1 VSPLLF
7 LLGFSVLCTGITVVA
22 FLIRQRSRQDR
33 APFPENTRLLRA
45 PGESL
50 RRKLAQLDE
59 TFLTLFA
66 AGCLLPL
73 FLSAITALVVNLL
86 APDTTLLT
94 LTAASLVFFLTTAYL
109 VNRLLALA
117 DRRRNTALGYFG
129 ELAVAEALDPLKAT
143 GHRVFHDVPGE
154 GPAGKAFNLDHVVV
168 GPAGVFAIETKTR
181 RKGRARTG
189 FMAHEII
196 YDGRALAYPWG
207 EDTFGLDQSRR
218 QAEWLASF
226 LQQQLGRPVPVAPLL
241 VFPGWFIIR
250 KGSGA
255 VNVLNPRELPSAIER
270 TASGHTGFVVPAL
283 DPAAIDLISRQLEA
297 RCRDVEL

>member
-1 VSPLLF
+1 VSPLLYIFGF
-7 LLGFSVLCTGITVVA
+7 LTLLTGICAIALLV
-22 FLIRQRSRQDR
+22 RQRGRQDR

-50 RRKLAQLDE
+50 RRKLAKMDE
-59 TFLTLFA
+59 SFDTLFA
-66 AGCLLPL
+66 AACLLPL
-73 FLSAITALVVNLL
+73 LL
-86 APDTTLLT
+86 ASGTAALLT
-94 LTAASLVFFLTTAYL
+94 LVFSAQHWITFAAVAIVSIFPSTYFCR
-109 VNRLLALA
+109 RLIALI

-143 GHRVFHDVPGE
+143 GHRVFHDVPGD
-154 GPAGKAFNLDHVVV
+154 GPAGQAFNLDHVVI

-196 YDGRALAYPWG
+196 YDGRTLSYPWG
-207 EDTFGLDQSRR
+207 EDTYGLEQARR
-218 QAEWLASF
+218 QTEWLAAF
-226 LQQQLGRPVPVAPLL
+226 LQQQLGRAVPVSALL

-250 KGSGA
+250 KGRGA
-255 VNVLNPRELPSAIER
+255 VNVLNPRELTAAIER
-270 TASGHTGFVVPAL
+270 TPDGHTGFLVPAL

>member
-1 VSPLLF
+1 VSPLLYIFGF
-7 LLGFSVLCTGITVVA
+7 LALFTGICVVA
-22 FLIRQRSRQDR
+22 LFIRQRGRQDR

-50 RRKLAQLDE
+50 RRKLAQMDE
-59 TFLTLFA
+59 SFDTLFA
-66 AGCLLPL
+66 AACLLPL
-73 FLSAITALVVNLL
+73 LL
-86 APDTTLLT
+86 ASGTAALLT
-94 LTAASLVFFLTTAYL
+94 LVFSAQHWLTFAAVAIVSISPGTYL
-109 VNRLLALA
+109 SRRLLALA

-143 GHRVFHDVPGE
+143 GHRVFHDVPGD

-196 YDGRALAYPWG
+196 YDGRALSYPWG
-207 EDTFGLDQSRR
+207 EDTFGLDQARR
-218 QAEWLASF
+218 QSEWLAGF
-226 LQQQLGRPVPVAPLL
+226 LQQQLGRTVPVTPLL

-250 KGSGA
+250 KGLGP
-255 VNVLNPRELPSAIER
+255 VNVLNPHELPAAIESR
-270 TASGHTGFVVPAL
+270 NAVPAL
-283 DPAAIDLISRQLEA
+283 DPAALDLISRQLEA